1 MHPFNLIHSTFTQ
14 QTFAESLEDS
24 IGFAYMCGVR
34 RWMEYIHYW
43 REKETDKLN
52 DRIKIPTETSLE
64 P

>member
-24 IGFAYMCGVR
+24 TGFAYMCRVR

-43 REKETDKLN
+43 GEKETDELK